1 MLTGL
6 FFGSFNPMHIGHLAL
21 ANYLTEYTP
30 IRQLWFVPSP
40 LNPLKNIQELLPYD
54 LRCELIE
61 QAIRKDIRFQ
71 VLRIEELLPSP
82 HYTIRT
88 LRALSMLYPHHRF
101 ALLIGADNWQSFDQW
116 KDHHRLMAKYE
127 LIIYPRFGYEV
138 DDTTLPTG
146 CRYIHDAPRIEISS
160 TQIRTSILEGK
171 DLRYWLPLPE
181 SQDVIASALQSC
193 LSPKR

>member
-40 LNPLKNIQELLPYD
+40 LNPLKNTQ
-54 LRCELIE
+54 
-61 QAIRKDIRFQ
+61 
-71 VLRIEELLPSP
+71 ELLPSP

-101 ALLIGADNWQSFDQW
+101 ALLIGADNWQSFDRW

>member
-40 LNPLKNIQELLPYD
+40 LNPLKNTQELLPYD

-88 LRALSMLYPHHRF
+88 LRALSM
-101 ALLIGADNWQSFDQW
+101 QSFDRW